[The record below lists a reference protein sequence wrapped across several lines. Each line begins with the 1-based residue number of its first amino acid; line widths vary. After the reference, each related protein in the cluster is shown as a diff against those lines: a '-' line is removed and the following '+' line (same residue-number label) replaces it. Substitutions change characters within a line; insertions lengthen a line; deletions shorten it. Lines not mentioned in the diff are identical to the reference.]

1 MKEGGRERKRE
12 REGEGGRERE
22 TERERKDTWR
32 SQGAVYTFDIITC
45 TCEQV
50 PLCAIRL
57 FHGTVLPF
65 LSATEEVSFNNSIM
79 EIVDCREILGWIL
92 FEARA
97 HKTWYLAPAAGG
109 LRCPTEHPGR
119 HMSGRSQLLA
129 LTCALASLNR

>member
-1 MKEGGRERKRE
+1 MREGERER
-12 REGEGGRERE
+12 EGGRERE
-22 TERERKDTWR
+22 REREEEREKGR
-32 SQGAVYTFDIITC
+32 IHGEVKVQFRALIPFTC

-79 EIVDCREILGWIL
+79 ETVDCREILGWIL

-119 HMSGRSQLLA
+119 HMSGRSRLLA
-129 LTCALASLNR
+129 LTCALTSLNR